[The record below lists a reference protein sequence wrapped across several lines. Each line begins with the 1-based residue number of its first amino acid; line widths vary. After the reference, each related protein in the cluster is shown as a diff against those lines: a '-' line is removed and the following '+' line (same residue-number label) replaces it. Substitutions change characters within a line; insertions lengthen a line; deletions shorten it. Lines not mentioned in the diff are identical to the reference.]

1 MMRKLKTKLM
11 CQAVALCCATLFMQS
26 VAMATA
32 PRSSGA
38 DYEIKSSTRIR
49 FLDASTTSGAWLS
62 TSRLR
67 DASSSDKYTF
77 SFVRSDSLNDVEVTS
92 NTSYSNQTDGTLSL
106 PQTETGSTETYVGSM
121 RDLWAGSN
129 DGELIHLTNSTITQ
143 SGSGIALITAQTPLP
158 GAVWLGLL
166 GLGAIGITR
175 HRKQPV

>member
-1 MMRKLKTKLM
+1 M
-11 CQAVALCCATLFMQS
+11 CQTVALCCVVLFMQN

-38 DYEIKSSTRIR
+38 DFEIKSTTRIR
-49 FLDASTTSGAWLS
+49 FLDTSTTSSAWLS

-67 DASSSDKYTF
+67 EASSSDKYAS
-77 SFVRSDSLNDVEVTS
+77 SFVRSDTLNDVEVTL

-106 PQTETGSTETYVGSM
+106 PQTETGSTGTYVGSM

-129 DGELIHLTNSTITQ
+129 DGELIHLTDSTITQ
-143 SGSGIALITAQTPLP
+143 SGSGIALITAHTPLP